1 VFKKSLIVAASASLA
16 AFTMAGT
23 VMAGLPG
30 LDKLKPASSSS
41 SSTTA
46 GTDAVALQDGL
57 VKNYL
62 AANRDLTAGLAEF
75 AEAYGLKDDAAK
87 LKASADTLAGGSV
100 QDEKALDANA
110 KVSAEIQQKVQAQMA
125 SGAMLT
131 DEGKKHFIA
140 GLSPYAK
147 GVSGTAAIPKDLQA
161 FSDAAKSQIGA
172 ANMMEKAK
180 VTKQLS
186 TGMWLAKQL
195 PGHSANLVKGLQEI
209 VGYAQK
215 NSIPVPADVKSAT
228 AAL

>member
-1 VFKKSLIVAASASLA
+1 MLKKSLIVAVSAALA
-16 AFTMAGT
+16 AFAMTGT
-23 VMAGLPG
+23 ATAGLPG
-30 LDKLKPASSSS
+30 VDKLKPGSSSS
-41 SSTTA
+41 SSATTGA
-46 GTDAVALQDGL
+46 DAVALQEGL

-62 AANRDLTAGLAEF
+62 AASHDVALGLSEF
-75 AEAYGLKDDAAK
+75 AAAYDLKDEAAK

-110 KVSAEIQQKVQAQMA
+110 KLSAEVQQKVQEKIA
-125 SGAMLT
+125 SGAALT

-161 FSDAAKSQIGA
+161 FSDAAKSQVAA
-172 ANMMEKAK
+172 ANVMEKAK

-195 PGHSANLVKGLQEI
+195 PGHSASLAKGLQQI

>member
-1 VFKKSLIVAASASLA
+1 MLKKSLILSTSASLV
-16 AFTMAGT
+16 AFALAGT

-30 LDKLKPASSSS
+30 VDKLKGSSSS
-41 SSTTA
+41 SSATTGA
-46 GTDAVALQDGL
+46 DAVALQEGL
-57 VKNYL
+57 IKNYL
-62 AANRDLTAGLAEF
+62 AANSNLSLGLQEF
-75 AEAYGLKDDAAK
+75 ATAYGMKDQAAE

-100 QDEKALDANA
+100 NDDKALEANA
-110 KVSAEIQQKVQAQMA
+110 KLSAEIQQKIQEKLS
-125 SGAMLT
+125 SGAELT

-161 FSDAAKSQIGA
+161 FSDAAKSQISSA
-172 ANMMEKAK
+172 SMMDKPK

-186 TGMWLAKQL
+186 TGMWLVKQL
-195 PGHSANLVKGLQEI
+195 PGHSASLVKGLQEI